1 MSRILAILLLILS
14 AWVLVPGAAQAHE
27 AAPKMAH
34 AMACDACAD
43 MAGAAQGDHAKDCLH
58 GAGCLGYV
66 LVPQEVSVTV
76 SRLVVRIVRPHTPLA
91 LSSVSLRLDVPPPR
105 A

>member
-27 AAPKMAH
+27 AAPEMAH
-34 AMACDACAD
+34 AMACDDCAD
-43 MAGAAQGDHAKDCLH
+43 MAATTQGDHAKDCLH

-66 LVPQEVSVTV
+66 LVPQEMAVTA
-76 SRLVVRIVRPHTPLA
+76 SRLAVRMARPRTPLV
-91 LSSVSLRLDVPPPR
+91 LSSVAVRLDVPPPR